1 MHIFKN
7 LINYK
12 SLDIRFISICFKT
25 ILLTLFIGFSGHTW
39 AYDTDQTRID
49 HLIRDVRFDDVPN
62 VKKALSEGLSPNTID
77 KNGNS
82 ILAIAIKENAKKVAK
97 LLIDTPK
104 VDLDRPNLAGETPVM
119 MAAFN
124 GSLDLLSYMVEKY
137 DVELNKPKW
146 SALHYAALNGHLDVC
161 KYLLEHGAY
170 VDPQS
175 PNGSTPLMLAARAG
189 HIQIVKLLLDSGAA
203 LDSIN
208 AVGMTAIDFAIQG
221 NQTEIAN
228 GLKSRWLKLYG
239 KSSDPKGSK

>member
-1 MHIFKN
+1 MKN
-7 LINYK
+7 FSNYK
-12 SLDIRFISICFKT
+12 LLEFNYLTYCFKS
-25 ILLTLFIGFSGHTW
+25 ILCALFLGISSFSF
-39 AYDTDQTRID
+39 AYDADQTRID
-49 HLIRDVRFDDVPN
+49 HLIRDVRFDDVPG
-62 VKKALSEGLSPNTID
+62 VKKALSEGLSPNTMD

-97 LLIDTPK
+97 LLIDAPST
-104 VDLDRPNLAGETPVM
+104 DLDRPNLAGETPIM

-124 GSLDLLSYMVEKY
+124 GSLDLVSYMVEKH
-137 DVELNKPKW
+137 DVELNKPSW

-161 KYLLEHGAY
+161 RYLLEHGAY

-189 HIQIVKLLLDSGAA
+189 HPEIVKLLLDSGAA

-228 GLKSRWLKLYG
+228 GLKSRWIKLYG
-239 KSSDPKGSK
+239 KSSDPNSPK